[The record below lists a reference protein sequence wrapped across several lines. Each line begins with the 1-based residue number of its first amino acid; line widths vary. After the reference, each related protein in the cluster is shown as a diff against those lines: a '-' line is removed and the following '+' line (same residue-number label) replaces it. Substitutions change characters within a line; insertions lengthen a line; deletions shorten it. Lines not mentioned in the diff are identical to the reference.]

1 MGTEFSIP
9 TTGVH
14 ADFIAEL
21 LNALTLPQI
30 KFYFKR
36 QAPQDSFPQENFHE
50 NGKGD
55 ACLEIDLGPCRVQ
68 NFRGYIFAVE
78 RTRGGD
84 LTH

>member
-1 MGTEFSIP
+1 MSPVKQT
-9 TTGVH
+9 VNK
-14 ADFIAEL
+14 DQVL
-21 LNALTLPQI
+21 L
-30 KFYFKR
+30 
-36 QAPQDSFPQENFHE
+36 QAPGTPKFFPQENFHE